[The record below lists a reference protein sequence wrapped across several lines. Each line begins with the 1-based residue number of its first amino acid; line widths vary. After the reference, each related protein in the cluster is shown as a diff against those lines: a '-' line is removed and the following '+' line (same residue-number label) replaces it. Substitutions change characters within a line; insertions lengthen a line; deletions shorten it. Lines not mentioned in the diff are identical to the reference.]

1 MNRLTG
7 DARLKCSSPLPL
19 PFRRWHYTM
28 SAVTPI
34 TRENYR
40 RRLPSESKIKNEER
54 ERIMQRKTIVV
65 SLMAVLVVASISA
78 FGADGDKAR
87 VKGMI
92 TSRTGETLLVKSAD
106 GNVTVV
112 LTDYTKTKDDKGLF
126 GLDKQHMSNVVL
138 IPGLKVD
145 VDGTSDDQGR
155 VVAKTITVD
164 GDDLETSEMIQSG
177 LTPTAEQVAT
187 NVQHIAANR
196 QNISANKV
204 QLAAQKESI
213 DTNQQNISANK
224 QQIES
229 NIKDIKEN
237 TNRFTALSEYDVK
250 GETTV
255 KFKVS
260 SSRISPQD
268 QEALKNLAQTATGLT
283 GYIVEVMGY
292 ADATGTAEMNTK
304 LSEDRAKAVVTFLMQ
319 QGNVPV
325 RHIVAPG
332 AMGEYG
338 SAAPNETKAGRA
350 ENRRVEVKVLVNK
363 GIAGS

>member
-1 MNRLTG
+1 
-7 DARLKCSSPLPL
+7 
-19 PFRRWHYTM
+19 
-28 SAVTPI
+28 
-34 TRENYR
+34 
-40 RRLPSESKIKNEER
+40 
-54 ERIMQRKTIVV
+54 MQRKTIVV
-65 SLMAVLVVASISA
+65 SLMAVLVVASIPA

>member
-1 MNRLTG
+1 
-7 DARLKCSSPLPL
+7 
-19 PFRRWHYTM
+19 
-28 SAVTPI
+28 
-34 TRENYR
+34 
-40 RRLPSESKIKNEER
+40 
-54 ERIMQRKTIVV
+54 MQRKTIVV

-338 SAAPNETKAGRA
+338 AAAPNETKAGRA